1 MSAEGGFI
9 SSHPT
14 PSLSHL
20 SRVDFQDVYEPAED
34 TFLLMDALEKE
45 AAQLWKM
52 KSVSFFV
59 RRKNSTSNYVG
70 CH

>member
-1 MSAEGGFI
+1 MLTMEGGFI

-20 SRVDFQDVYEPAED
+20 SRADFQDVYEPSED

-45 AAQLWKM
+45 AAQLWRM
-52 KSVSFFV
+52 KLVFLSLFFFFF
-59 RRKNSTSNYVG
+59 
-70 CH
+70 CCCEA